1 MTRRAVRTE
10 SLGMVDEATA
20 QRHDRALAVVQRLL
34 IERGIRAHRHHPISL
49 GVFATQPGAPAQP
62 GVTAQPGAPAQS
74 DASTQPGA
82 PARPGGPVFRSRADR
97 HPPELAVIA
106 QGRRAATVTI
116 GPRSGC
122 YLVSVRRGGPNLHA
136 VGRERPHR
144 VVELIVTD
152 RLDERP

>member
-1 MTRRAVRTE
+1 M
-10 SLGMVDEATA
+10 GMVDEATA
-20 QRHDRALAVVQRLL
+20 ERHDRALAVVQRLL

-49 GVFATQPGAPAQP
+49 GVFA
-62 GVTAQPGAPAQS
+62 AQPGAP
-74 DASTQPGA
+74 TQPGA
-82 PARPGGPVFRSRADR
+82 PARTGGPAFRSRADR

-136 VGRERPHR
+136 VGREQPHR